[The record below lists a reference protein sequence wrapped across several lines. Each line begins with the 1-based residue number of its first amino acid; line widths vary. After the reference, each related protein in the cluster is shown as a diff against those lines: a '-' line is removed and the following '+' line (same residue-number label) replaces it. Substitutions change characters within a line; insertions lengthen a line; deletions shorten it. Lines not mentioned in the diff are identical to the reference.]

1 MCVIQQHRD
10 LIENSAAKSTRPFP
24 NPIFYPGGQPDPP
37 LFAALRDQP
46 DPGGQPDLGW
56 RVQPDST
63 RQPEFKD
70 FTFLPINCIV
80 VAFFPFRLSSTLAYF
95 YLQSK

>member
-1 MCVIQQHRD
+1 MLPNEPDQPNPP
-10 LIENSAAKSTRPFP
+10 LTRPCD
-24 NPIFYPGGQPDPP
+24 PGGQPDPP

-63 RQPEFKD
+63 RHPEFKD

-95 YLQSK
+95 YLQNK